1 MGGNSSPSRH
11 TGIFITVTS
20 ELEPIN
26 GTGATNIGTTT
37 GGKIVIRM
45 KSPVFITKSADT
57 ATPRKTTTHTYIK
70 IAAHPV

>member
-11 TGIFITVTS
+11 TGILITDTS
-20 ELEPIN
+20 ELDPTN

-45 KSPVFITKSADT
+45 KSPVFIIKSADT